1 MFTGIGKEYAKILR
15 HLGKEEEAIQAEK
28 YIAEMKGVVEEQGW
42 DGEWFLRAYDDSG
55 NKVGSKDNPEGK
67 IFIEPQGYCIMG
79 GIGLEDG
86 KAKKALESSRKYLD
100 TRHGL
105 VLVNPPFSGII

>member
-1 MFTGIGKEYAKILR
+1 M
-15 HLGKEEEAIQAEK
+15 
-28 YIAEMKGVVEEQGW
+28 V
-42 DGEWFLRAYDDSG
+42 LRAYDDSG

-86 KAKKALESSRKYLD
+86 KAKSAGISRKYLD

-105 VLVNPPFSGII
+105 VLVNPPFSRYYLNLGEISSYPPGQ